1 MAFKTF
7 DELAT
12 YAALEI
18 HNALLE
24 GGGKSMKASV
34 HMWLGQAVH
43 WHNQQKEP
51 TPNPLVPKPK
61 RKRRKP
67 QHDIPWR

>member
-12 YAALEI
+12 YAALDI
-18 HNALLE
+18 HNALLV
-24 GGGKSMKASV
+24 GGGKSMKGAV
-34 HMWLGQAVH
+34 HMWLGQAIQ

-51 TPNPLVPKPK
+51 TPNPCTPKK
-61 RKRRKP
+61 RKR
-67 QHDIPWR
+67 